1 MPRFYVSIDY
11 GTKRGNPGTWS
22 GDVEADDATAAYKLG
37 EEKMRRARSYIGKVF
52 GGSASQYPEPAS
64 VAPRRAAAGR

>member
-52 GGSASQYPEPAS
+52 GGSASEYRGAGKVFPEKA
-64 VAPRRAAAGR
+64 V